1 LIRDTLSVITPLK
14 GEKMNVET
22 ILAIVAALIGVP
34 ALWALVIDVGKWAGW
49 ITDGNAGKVSAV
61 CNLITILVVAAVM
74 QFWPII
80 NIAGIDAQLLE
91 IVKFMAL
98 IFGLLQQI
106 ITTKAA
112 HLLYTRVFKIKAFTL
127 THA

>member
-1 LIRDTLSVITPLK
+1 
-14 GEKMNVET
+14 MNINVDT
-22 ILAIVAALIGVP
+22 ILAIIAALVGVP

-49 ITDGNAGKVSAV
+49 ITDGNAGKISAV
-61 CNLITILVVAAVM
+61 CNLITILVVAAVI
-74 QFWPII
+74 QFWPSI
-80 NIAGIDAQLLE
+80 NIPGIDEKLLE

-112 HLLYTRVFKIKAFTL
+112 HLLYTRVFKIKAFSL
-127 THA
+127 SHA